1 MTAILLEPLPQP
13 DACTY
18 LQTTSETENGVSCER
33 VVWIQKLSVWS
44 YQKVFCLRG
53 GDRSRMHRGMRRQ
66 FSLMVTNIHKNN
78 SWKLLRSSF
87 PTIFSFSPPHRCL
100 STEDTIDGEEKWVL
114 TQDPLKSEYQEEVWT
129 PKNLTERDIRLV
141 NRKIGSPNSMKG
153 LKRFDQEK
161 AIKKSHLQP
170 ENEFMLSK
178 IKGFLQLNPHIC
190 SGCGS
195 HFQSKSPDA
204 PGYLEKERFAEHRI
218 KAEKLRRIQDV
229 LKILDMAGINPD
241 SDVAMEMM
249 VQAKTT
255 PDIIE
260 GVLDINRRM
269 TKGIKKFSFDEFSS
283 PHSHSGSVSNYDE
296 VDSSEIDLSTSKV
309 EKQRIVIGYH
319 HSTLEP
325 IYDEETLL
333 KSFAEEKHSVPAK
346 LSYPEKRQIETKIT
360 GEEDQFNEGEGLTT
374 PPIDDTLPI
383 CQRCFRLQFYG
394 QCQDV
399 LRPGW
404 TANEDLTPEKFQDL
418 LSVIRESTCVVLC
431 LVDIF
436 DIEGSIVPNI
446 KQIAGKNPIVIV
458 ANKIDLL
465 PKDASTKRVNDWIYR
480 TIRQK
485 CELISPK
492 EAEEIDFKEYQE
504 KGWYKSR
511 ENNEEGILRKN
522 NIHLVSCSTGAGL
535 QDLMNNI
542 LSLAKNHGDKI
553 YVMGTANVGKSS
565 FVNRLLK
572 YTSSNKKHA
581 TKKHSLPQATVS
593 PLPGTTL
600 DFLKIKLPNGVQMI
614 DTPGLINNSQLTSRL
629 NTKELKS
636 VIPTKQIHHV
646 TLTIHE
652 NYCVLIGGLA
662 KIELVEVDHS

>member
-1 MTAILLEPLPQP
+1 VEWR
-13 DACTY
+13 
-18 LQTTSETENGVSCER
+18 SERSGKKRRASFGGEEMMYRGIR
-33 VVWIQKLSVWS
+33 RQLSSLVN
-44 YQKVFCLRG
+44 KMNRNCLRES
-53 GDRSRMHRGMRRQ
+53 RSPWTV
-66 FSLMVTNIHKNN
+66 ST
-78 SWKLLRSSF
+78 F
-87 PTIFSFSPPHRCL
+87 PTTLLCRFL
-100 STEDTIDGEEKWVL
+100 SDTIDGEQKWVL
-114 TQDPLKSEYQEEVWT
+114 AQDPLKSEYQEEVWT
-129 PKNLTERDIRLV
+129 PKDLTEREILAV
-141 NRKIGSPNSMKG
+141 NRKIASDNLKG
-153 LKRFDQEK
+153 FKRFEK
-161 AIKKSHLQP
+161 EKSSKKSHLQP
-170 ENEFMLSK
+170 ESEFMLSK
-178 IKGFLQLNPHIC
+178 IKGFLQLNPHVC

-195 HFQSKSPDA
+195 HFQSKSPDT
-204 PGYLEKERFAEHRI
+204 PGYLEKERFAEHRV

-241 SDVAMEMM
+241 TDVAMEMM
-249 VQAKTT
+249 VQAKTS

-283 PHSHSGSVSNYDE
+283 HHAPQSNSVSSSNDMA
-296 VDSSEIDLSTSKV
+296 SSEVDLSTAKV
-309 EKQRIVIGYH
+309 EKQRIVLGYH

-333 KSFAEEKHSVPAK
+333 KSLTEEKQSLPMN
-346 LSYPEKRQIETKIT
+346 LSYPQKKKEETKII
-360 GEEDQFNEGEGLTT
+360 GEEMEDTDHTAT

-465 PKDASTKRVNDWIYR
+465 PKDASTKRVSDWIYR
-480 TIRQK
+480 TIREK

-522 NIHLVSCSTGAGL
+522 NIHLVSCSTGTGL

-600 DFLKIKLPNGVQMI
+600 DFLKIRLPNGVQMI

-629 NTKELKS
+629 NTKELKL

-646 TLTIHE
+646 TLSIHE

-662 KIELVEVDHS
+662 KIELVEVIFSFPLQSLTSLFRSLSA

>member
-1 MTAILLEPLPQP
+1 
-13 DACTY
+13 
-18 LQTTSETENGVSCER
+18 VSLKEGG
-33 VVWIQKLSVWS
+33 IQMYRGISRHLS
-44 YQKVFCLRG
+44 
-53 GDRSRMHRGMRRQ
+53 
-66 FSLMVTNIHKNN
+66 SLVKINRNRLAKES
-78 SWKLLRSSF
+78 SWKLITSTF
-87 PTIFSFSPPHRCL
+87 PTTFRFL
-100 STEDTIDGEEKWVL
+100 SSDTIDGEQKWVL
-114 TQDPLKSEYQEEVWT
+114 TQDPLKSEYQEEVWS
-129 PKNLTERDIRLV
+129 PKDLSQREIHAV
-141 NRKIGSPNSMKG
+141 NRKIASDRV
-153 LKRFDQEK
+153 KRFDK
-161 AIKKSHLQP
+161 GKSLKKHHIQP

-195 HFQSKSPDA
+195 HFQSKSPDT
-204 PGYLEKERFAEHRI
+204 PGYLEKERFAEHRV

-229 LKILDMAGINPD
+229 LKLLDMAGINPD

-269 TKGIKKFSFDEFSS
+269 TKGIKKFSFDDELAPRHP
-283 PHSHSGSVSNYDE
+283 PHSNSVSSLNEMDHLH
-296 VDSSEIDLSTSKV
+296 SSGIDPSTKV
-309 EKQRIVIGYH
+309 EKQRIVLGYH
-319 HSTLEP
+319 YLTLEP

-333 KSFAEEKHSVPAK
+333 KSFAEEKASNPMK
-346 LSYPEKRQIETKIT
+346 TSYPEKKISAE
-360 GEEDQFNEGEGLTT
+360 EEDLSNEIDHTTT

-436 DIEGSIVPNI
+436 DLEGSIVPNI

-465 PKDASTKRVNDWIYR
+465 PNDASSKRVSDWIYR

-492 EAEEIDFKEYQE
+492 EAEELDFKEYQD

-522 NIHLVSCSTGAGL
+522 NIHLVSCSTGSGL

-542 LSLAKNHGDKI
+542 LSLAKTHGDKI

-600 DFLKIKLPNGVQMI
+600 DFLKIRLPTGVQMI

-629 NTKELKS
+629 NTKELKL

-646 TLTIHE
+646 TLSIHE

-662 KIELVEVDHS
+662 KIELVEVTLLFLPIHILPPPSLTSQSSLPLLGSSNVLYIFHLQ